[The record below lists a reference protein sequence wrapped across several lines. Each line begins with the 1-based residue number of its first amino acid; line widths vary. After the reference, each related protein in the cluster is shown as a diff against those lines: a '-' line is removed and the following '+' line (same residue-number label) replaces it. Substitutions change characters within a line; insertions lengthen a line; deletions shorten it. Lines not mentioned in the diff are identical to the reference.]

1 MAIGYLSEGPSRNT
15 MRFAKTS
22 GSFKGSVMRTYL
34 KNGDGFIAL
43 NYYED
48 GAEVRLKPGQEKY
61 LLLGGRIRPNVVV
74 AAKQEANQEVKI
86 PRKKGSSNADGC
98 G

>member
-1 MAIGYLSEGPSRNT
+1 
-15 MRFAKTS
+15 
-22 GSFKGSVMRTYL
+22 MRTYL

-61 LLLGGRIRPNVVV
+61 LLLGGRIRPKVVV
-74 AAKQEANQEVKI
+74 AAKQEVKI
-86 PRKKGSSNADGC
+86 PRKKESSNADGC

>member
-1 MAIGYLSEGPSRNT
+1 
-15 MRFAKTS
+15 
-22 GSFKGSVMRTYL
+22 MRTYL

-61 LLLGGRIRPNVVV
+61 LLLGGRIRPKVVL
-74 AAKQEANQEVKI
+74 AAMQEANQEVKV